1 MAGMTC
7 PSCQAPLSGKELACP
22 ACRAE
27 LVLARS
33 PEAPSRETL
42 ARLSKDVRH
51 STALVVV
58 LYIIAAAL
66 VWFLFVVR

>member
-7 PSCQAPLSGKELACP
+7 PSCGERLSDRHLACP

-27 LVLARS
+27 LALARS
-33 PEAPSRETL
+33 PEAPSREAL

-58 LYIIAAAL
+58 LYIIVAAL
-66 VWFLFVVR
+66 VWFLVVR